1 VETSA
6 VVEELQEQLRAC
18 LEEMMQREEA
28 LTVRKEKAR
37 ISEMTLVKVS
47 VDLDPERPKIEAT
60 QKEYLDKMET
70 HTAGAQ
76 HSLGLDKILGEK
88 KV

>member
-1 VETSA
+1 VATSA

-18 LEEMMQREEA
+18 LEEMMRREEA
-28 LTVRKEKAR
+28 LTMQKEKAR